1 MMATQNTMSEGSP
14 ASPTGTFAPLQHR
27 LLAVIWGAIV
37 LGNIGTFMRDVTST
51 WLVLDLSSSPAAVA
65 MIQVAGSLPF
75 FLVAIP
81 AGVLSD
87 ILDRR
92 RFLIGTQVGLAIVST
107 VLASL
112 AWTGTVSVA
121 SIVTLTFL
129 GGVGTA
135 LAAPTWQ
142 AVVPELVPQTDI
154 KGAVAL
160 SSLGINIARAIGPAL
175 GGFLLA
181 ALGTA
186 SVYGTAGFSCAVV
199 IAALLWWRRDPDLD
213 EGLHEHF
220 GGALR
225 AGLRHARANR
235 ELHRVL
241 WRAAVFFAFASA
253 VWALLPI
260 VARQDIGGG
269 PGFYGLMLGGIGA
282 GAIAGALLLP
292 SLRARL
298 GQDRLVLAASL
309 VTSMATVLLTM
320 TDWEVLG
327 IAAAFVLGTAWIT
340 MLTTLNSIAQGILPN
355 WVRGRGLAIYLTVFN
370 GAMAA
375 GSLGWGLMAQAIGT
389 DAALLVAGAGLA
401 LVAGLTYGAALPS
414 GEADLT
420 PSLHWPEPALAEPVA
435 YDRGP
440 VLITVTYRIRQPDR
454 PAFLAMLD
462 RLSEERRRDGAYAW
476 GVSEDAVDPERVVE
490 WFFVESWAEHLRQ
503 HRRVSQADTAIQ
515 LEANRFHQGSQEPT
529 VQHLLALNP
538 LRSPALTSVH

>member
-107 VLASL
+107 VLASP

-401 LVAGLTYGAALPS
+401 LVAGLAYGAALPS

-503 HRRVSQADTAIQ
+503 HRRVSKADTAIQ

-538 LRSPALTSVH
+538 HRSAALTSVH

>member
-186 SVYGTAGFSCAVV
+186 FVYGTAGFSCAVV

-375 GSLGWGLMAQAIGT
+375 GSLGWGLMALAIGT

-538 LRSPALTSVH
+538 RRSPALTSVH